1 MPEKQ
6 TRYIQ
11 NIQYQI
17 YEKVQNVKEP
27 QCQRQKITKYL
38 DVRYHLTIQVE
49 KPIWK
54 TIHNHFNRSIDRF
67 RYIHLLLIKHD
78 DDGMTKNTKNNK
90 SPWLHSDVVSDLT
103 VPSCILCLVW
113 VASTEI
119 NPMLSPLWATL
130 LRHYD
135 VNGCLSHH
143 QIHQLDS
150 KKCYPLL
157 CPNLADVEVFVS
169 QIPLLC

>member
-1 MPEKQ
+1 MLEKQ
-6 TRYIQ
+6 ICYKQ

-17 YEKVQNVKEP
+17 YEKVQSVKAP
-27 QCQRQKITKYL
+27 QCQRQQIYKYL
-38 DVRYHLTIQVE
+38 DVRYHLTISGR
-49 KPIWK
+49 KAYLK
-54 TIHNHFNRSIDRF
+54 NNNHFNRSIDRF
-67 RYIHLLLIKHD
+67 RYIHLPLITRH
-78 DDGMTKNTKNNK
+78 DDGMPKNKKNNK
-90 SPWLHSDVVSDLT
+90 SPRLHSDVVSDLT

-119 NPMLSPLWATL
+119 NPMLSPLWAPL

-135 VNGCLSHH
+135 VNGCLSRH

-157 CPNLADVEVFVS
+157 CPSLADVEVFVS